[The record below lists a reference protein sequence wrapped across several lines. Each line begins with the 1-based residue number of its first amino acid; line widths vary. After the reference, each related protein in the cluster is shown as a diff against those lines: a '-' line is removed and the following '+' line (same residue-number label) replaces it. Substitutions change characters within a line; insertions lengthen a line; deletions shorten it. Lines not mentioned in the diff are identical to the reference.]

1 MMEATNSMLKL
12 LTLPRK
18 LTGIWFCI
26 SLRNTLLEKWGGDV
40 YASPPHGDALV
51 PADMPPITTAP
62 KNRYGD
68 GAGNTSENNSS
79 GFSLI

>member
-1 MMEATNSMLKL
+1 MEATSSMLNL
-12 LTLPRK
+12 LPLPRK
-18 LTGIWFCI
+18 LTGIRFCI
-26 SLRNTLLEKWGGDV
+26 SLRNTLLEKWSGDV

-62 KNRYGD
+62 KNSYGD

-79 GFSLI
+79 FSP